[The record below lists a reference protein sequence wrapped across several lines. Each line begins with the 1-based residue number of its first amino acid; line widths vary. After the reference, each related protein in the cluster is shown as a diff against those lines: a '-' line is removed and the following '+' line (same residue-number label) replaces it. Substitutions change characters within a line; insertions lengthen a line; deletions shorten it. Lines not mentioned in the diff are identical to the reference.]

1 MYKDKVLFLLSKS
14 ASLTEAETKELIVL
28 QDKYPYSQ
36 AIRNLVAR
44 GAHLNQFSD
53 KQSWLTKAAV
63 YSTDRAVLKAIVTA
77 LPGARKE
84 EPRIEKEV
92 EKSVVTH
99 EKTQT
104 PDEKVPS
111 SPKIAAPAKVSSPAP
126 AKEIAKSEPA
136 KTSSPP
142 IKSEPKLEAKKT
154 EKAPVFQGSKLEGD
168 DLIDELFHDLDK
180 LKKLKHDFE
189 VAMEQFE
196 SMPSVKL
203 ADTPTAKDSIE
214 KVPAKKKIKEKAEGI
229 IAEIKSTKKK
239 IKPSDPK
246 QKEQLDIINQFI
258 KSEPNIGK
266 NKGSGSSSDTSDL
279 SAGNSSYT
287 DNIVSETLVEILI
300 KQGKKEKAV
309 EMLKKLI
316 WKFPQKKAYFAAQIE
331 ELTS

>member
-1 MYKDKVLFLLSKS
+1 MDKDKFLFLLSNS
-14 ASLTEAETKELIVL
+14 ASLTEEETIELVEL
-28 QDKYPYSQ
+28 QDEFPYSQ
-36 AIRNLVAR
+36 AIHNLVAR
-44 GAHLNQFSD
+44 GAQLNQFPD
-53 KQSWLTKAAV
+53 KQALLSKAAV
-63 YSTDRAVLKAIVTA
+63 YATDRGLLKAIVTA
-77 LPGARKE
+77 IPGARKIQPE
-84 EPRIEKEV
+84 VKKEKVEAPRKTDLMPENARPTPNEDAPTKEV
-92 EKSVVTH
+92 ESVAEDKRKELAKPTTTPPAQLVDQKS
-99 EKTQT
+99 K
-104 PDEKVPS
+104 KV
-111 SPKIAAPAKVSSPAP
+111 
-126 AKEIAKSEPA
+126 EPL
-136 KTSSPP
+136 P
-142 IKSEPKLEAKKT
+142 EFE
-154 EKAPVFQGSKLEGD
+154 GSKLKGD
-168 DLIDELFHDLDK
+168 ELINELFHDLDK

-189 VAMEQFE
+189 VAMAQFDRTPIPKQE
-196 SMPSVKL
+196 GEPSAVVKEKDKP
-203 ADTPTAKDSIE
+203 AAKR
-214 KVPAKKKIKEKAEGI
+214 KIKEKPEGI

-266 NKGSGSSSDTSDL
+266 NKGTGSSSDTTDL